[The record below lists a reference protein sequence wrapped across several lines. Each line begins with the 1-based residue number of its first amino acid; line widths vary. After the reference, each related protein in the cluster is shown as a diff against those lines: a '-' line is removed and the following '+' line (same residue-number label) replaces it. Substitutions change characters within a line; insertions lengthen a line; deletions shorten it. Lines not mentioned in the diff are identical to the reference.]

1 MRIRS
6 VVCGLLPALALSA
19 RVLITVPSSAHL
31 PNPATLPSTTS
42 ATLTAL
48 SSSQHAPISASNGFD
63 FRNVSAGSYLLDVHC
78 ASHVFAPLRV
88 DVGADG
94 NVQAWQHF
102 RGHEWD
108 NKGELMGAEAI
119 EVKVLGAKEFYIE
132 RSGCE
137 CFPTPC

>member
-1 MRIRS
+1 MRILS
-6 VVCGLLPALALSA
+6 FLCGFLPALTLSA
-19 RVLITVPSSAHL
+19 RVLVSVPSSIHL

-42 ATLTAL
+42 ATLTTL
-48 SSSQHAPISASNGFD
+48 SSSLHAPLSASNEFD

-94 NVQAWQHF
+94 DVQAWQHF
-102 RGHEWD
+102 RGHDWD
-108 NKGELMGAEAI
+108 NKGETMGAGAI
-119 EVKVLGAKEFYIE
+119 EVKVLGAKGYYLE

-137 CFPTPC
+137 YFSAA